1 MCQRTRSTCTAIL
14 WYVKN
19 EYAPALHARGV
30 RLVRGIDYSE
40 LLKVPYAGTTPT
52 EAEFDAYAKELLTKF
67 VDDLGID
74 GLDIDMETRP
84 SEKDI
89 VLSNGVIRALSKYIG
104 PKSGTDRPF
113 CMIPMQ
119 NIYHLYK
126 MSVTV
131 SIFSRINSMA
141 AMTNARNEH

>member
-1 MCQRTRSTCTAIL
+1 MSMRQR
-14 WYVKN
+14 
-19 EYAPALHARGV
+19 LHARGV

-84 SEKDI
+84 SEKILFYLMVSFVHYQNTLDRSRERI
-89 VLSNGVIRALSKYIG
+89 VHFV
-104 PKSGTDRPF
+104 
-113 CMIPMQ
+113 
-119 NIYHLYK
+119 
-126 MSVTV
+126 
-131 SIFSRINSMA
+131 
-141 AMTNARNEH
+141 

>member
-1 MCQRTRSTCTAIL
+1 M
-14 WYVKN
+14 
-19 EYAPALHARGV
+19 
-30 RLVRGIDYSE
+30 
-40 LLKVPYAGTTPT
+40 
-52 EAEFDAYAKELLTKF
+52 LTKF